1 MPTIILLV
9 IILIIYIVLLIV
21 GHKNNNM
28 KINAIVQGVQG
39 ILWTLIAVANWADSH
54 IVIKILYVMI
64 IILSFIAGIRG
75 IFQQYFSKS

>member
-9 IILIIYIVLLIV
+9 IILIIYIALLIV

-39 ILWTLIAVANWADSH
+39 ILWTLIAVANWV
-54 IVIKILYVMI
+54 IVIL
-64 IILSFIAGIRG
+64 
-75 IFQQYFSKS
+75 